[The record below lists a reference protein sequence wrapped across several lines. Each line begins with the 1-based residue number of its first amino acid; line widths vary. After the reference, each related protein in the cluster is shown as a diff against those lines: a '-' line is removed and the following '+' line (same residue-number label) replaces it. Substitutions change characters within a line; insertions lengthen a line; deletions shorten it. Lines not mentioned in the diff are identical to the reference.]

1 MQISFAIEALS
12 ALAQGTRLEAFRLL
26 VRHGP
31 DGLPVGGIA
40 ERLGVNMSTLSRHLA
55 ALERAGLVVARRQRR
70 CIYYAADYGGARRLV
85 SFLMEDCC
93 QASPEICCE
102 PATRVLDRLAADS
115 RSCPS
120 C

>member
-1 MQISFAIEALS
+1 MQISFAIDALS
-12 ALAQGTRLEAFRLL
+12 ALAQRTRLEAFRLL

-31 DGLPVGGIA
+31 EGLPVSAIA

-55 ALERAGLVVARRQRR
+55 ALERAGLVTARRERR
-70 CIYYAADYGGARRLV
+70 CICYAADYGGARRLM

-102 PATRVLDRLAADS
+102 PATRVLERLAADNQ
-115 RSCPS
+115 SCPS